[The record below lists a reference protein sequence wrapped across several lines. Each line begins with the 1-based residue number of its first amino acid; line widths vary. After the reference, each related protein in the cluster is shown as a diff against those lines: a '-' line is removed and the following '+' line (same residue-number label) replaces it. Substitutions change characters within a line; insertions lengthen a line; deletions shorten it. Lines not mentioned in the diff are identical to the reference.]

1 MLGVVFL
8 LLKIIGIILLVLLG
22 LVILIL
28 AIPVGV
34 RGEIARRHPALYAK
48 VGPVEL
54 KVYPFPQKKEKA
66 RKKKKTEST
75 SQEAKTEKTPE
86 TGGKITEKPPIPP
99 KKEEK
104 REELPA
110 SLQLPPTK
118 REEIK
123 RPPETGDKAATKSQA
138 SAGQAKASPEKP
150 ALRPEKE
157 LGVGELP
164 WPLIRRLLGMA
175 GPIIRKVLGALRIY
189 DLELVLPVHC
199 REAADTAITY
209 GRVSALIYGTL
220 ALLQNL
226 CHLEAKRIRL
236 EPDFTGEQG
245 EIEYFS
251 CKITTHLFII
261 VVIILW
267 VLFRLKWPKDE

>member
-8 LLKIIGIILLVLLG
+8 ILKIIGIVLLILLG

-54 KVYPFPQKKEKA
+54 KVYPFPQKKERPGKKMEKA
-66 RKKKKTEST
+66 EPPSQGTNKGEPPKTGE
-75 SQEAKTEKTPE
+75 
-86 TGGKITEKPPIPP
+86 

-104 REELPA
+104 TSFDPQNKEKRGELPP
-110 SLQLPPTK
+110 SLQLPSVK

-123 RPPETGDKAATKSQA
+123 KPPETGEKPKDEFPTLFK
-138 SAGQAKASPEKP
+138 EKP
-150 ALRPEKE
+150 AEPKPEKE

-164 WPLIRRLLGMA
+164 WDLIRRLLGMA
-175 GPIIRKVLGALRIY
+175 GPILRKVLGALRIY
-189 DLELVLPVHC
+189 DLELVLPIHC

-261 VVIILW
+261 VVIALW
-267 VLFRLKWPKDE
+267 VLFRLKWPKED